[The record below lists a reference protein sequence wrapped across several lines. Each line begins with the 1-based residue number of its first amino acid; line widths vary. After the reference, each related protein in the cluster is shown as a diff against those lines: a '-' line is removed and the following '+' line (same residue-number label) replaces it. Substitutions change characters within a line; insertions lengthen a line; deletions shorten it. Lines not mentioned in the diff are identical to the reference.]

1 MRAAIENIELS
12 YAGIIEEW
20 DGMMDSFSDIEPK
33 LAGILALTT
42 GITRRE
48 VQLATTKQEVQML
61 SELEFFQ
68 GFVRLKCG
76 IKNNTPSVITKATVD
91 IEYNEDVLRLARV
104 EPAAYRTS
112 GAKVLLGVLNPGEK
126 SSVAYYFDPQICTE
140 SQIDGVCRYRD
151 ASGVLH
157 TVAMKTRKAEV
168 VCPLFFTKEHANTA
182 MLKRLVENEL
192 GEKDSKVFEIQ
203 KIPPYI
209 KHKDV
214 FDLIKSVVNAHDVQT
229 VREFTKFNP
238 FQGEAW
244 FYGETKVK
252 NYKIVIRATVIE
264 ETNVIEFFAASTNMK
279 AITGLLAEF
288 NHTLIQLIGRKHA
301 TLKLE
306 SEFDEQVK
314 VDIQKKSLMAKMDAA
329 ELDSGET
336 DQDN

>member
-1 MRAAIENIELS
+1 
-12 YAGIIEEW
+12 
-20 DGMMDSFSDIEPK
+20 
-33 LAGILALTT
+33 
-42 GITRRE
+42 
-48 VQLATTKQEVQML
+48 ML

-104 EPAAYRTS
+104 EPAAYRTA

-182 MLKRLVENEL
+182 MLKRLVEAEL
-192 GEKDSKVFEIQ
+192 SEKDSKVFEIQ

-214 FDLIKSVVNAHDVQT
+214 FDLIKSVVNAHDVQM

-238 FQGEAW
+238 FHGEAW
-244 FYGETKVK
+244 FFGETKVK
-252 NYKIVIRATVIE
+252 GYKIVIRATVIE
-264 ETNVIEFFAASTNMK
+264 ETNAIEFFAASTNMK

-288 NHTLIQLIGRKHA
+288 NHTLNSMVIEKYSD
-301 TLKLE
+301 LKIAQIFD
-306 SEFDEQVK
+306 SETKAE
-314 VDIQKKSLMAKMDAA
+314 IEKKSLMSNMSSA
-329 ELDSGET
+329 ELEGAETEQGGDVSSAPAEPAPPQARPENKEGREIPEPEKEPKNGNDKPGEGGG
-336 DQDN
+336 QAG